1 MFVEFL
7 IYQQGVQ
14 YMKVQV
20 HVADEASP
28 ETLGD
33 MGAAY
38 MREHGGDRCYI
49 VKVTPEAPITLLRAH
64 ERDVEVF
71 VSENSHSR

>member
-1 MFVEFL
+1 MLVEFL
-7 IYQQGVQ
+7 LFTHGAQHA
-14 YMKVQV
+14 KVRTQI
-20 HVADEASP
+20 ADGASP

-33 MGAAY
+33 MATAILAQ
-38 MREHGGDRCYI
+38 HGGDRCYI
-49 VKVTPEAPITLLRAH
+49 VKVTPEAPITLARAH